1 MPKTFITER
10 DIESLYQR
18 GIRSLVVGRDK
29 TLTDLAYEKA
39 RQLGLKLVSVPEGGP
54 SADAKQ
60 VLPGFDSETIKQR
73 VREVVKARLGDQIDP
88 RLLETIIQ
96 RVLCNVGIK

>member
-10 DIESLYQR
+10 DIESLYQ
-18 GIRSLVVGRDK
+18 GGMRSLVVGRDK

-39 RQLGLKLVSVPEGGP
+39 RQLGLKLVSESEGAP

-60 VLPGFDSETIKQR
+60 VLPGFDSETIKHR
-73 VREVVKARLGDQIDP
+73 VREAVQARLGDQINP

-96 RVLCNVGIK
+96 RVFCNIGVK